1 MISTEALVRRLAIV
15 LVAVGGV
22 LGILGVSSGS
32 PVAAQT
38 PGDTSASDA
47 STGDAS
53 ESSGDIN
60 ELGLPPVDV
69 LQVSGLIDSIVAQD
83 IERAIERAVE
93 RAAAGDAQAL
103 ILQINSKASVIGRD
117 RMRDLYELIENAEV
131 PVAIWVG
138 PSGARATGLVAQLLS
153 AADVTGMAPGARIG
167 KTGVP
172 LTDTVSFGDAT
183 DVLQTETLGFQ
194 DARQQG
200 ALKLEISDEGAP
212 TIRNMV
218 FALDGLIIDGVELD
232 TAVENLNDDGTV
244 SNDITVVRFQKLG
257 LVDQMFHTAAS
268 PPVAYLFLI
277 IGLALLVFEFFT
289 AGIGVA
295 GVVGAVCSLL
305 GFYGLGELPE
315 RGWALALIIGSMVAF
330 AIDVQVGIPRFWT
343 GLGLAMFALGSW
355 YLFPTI
361 DQHDLRPSWLTLLVG
376 IGGIALTFVSGMP
389 SMTRTRFATP
399 TIGRERLI
407 GEMGRAVTDIAP
419 DGALQIGGAR
429 WKARTNRATPVKAGE
444 NARVIAI
451 DGVTLEVEPEA
462 GGARDYRERRGKDGA
477 ESSETATEQ

>member
-1 MISTEALVRRLAIV
+1 
-15 LVAVGGV
+15 
-22 LGILGVSSGS
+22 
-32 PVAAQT
+32 
-38 PGDTSASDA
+38 
-47 STGDAS
+47 
-53 ESSGDIN
+53 
-60 ELGLPPVDV
+60 
-69 LQVSGLIDSIVAQD
+69 
-83 IERAIERAVE
+83 
-93 RAAAGDAQAL
+93 
-103 ILQINSKASVIGRD
+103 VIGRD
-117 RMRDLYELIENAEV
+117 RMRDLYELIENADV

-153 AADVTGMAPGARIG
+153 AADATGMAPGARIG
-167 KTGVP
+167 RTGVP
-172 LTDTVSFGDAT
+172 LTDSVDFGAAT
-183 DVLQTETLGFQ
+183 EVLQAGTLGFQ

-218 FALDGLIIDGVELD
+218 FALDGLVIDGVELD
-232 TAVENLNDDGTV
+232 TAVETLNDDGSV

-257 LVDQMFHTAAS
+257 LFNQLFHTAAS

-277 IGLALLVFEFFT
+277 IGLALLVFELFT

-315 RGWALALIIGSMVAF
+315 RGWALAFIIGSMIAF

-343 GLGLAMFALGSW
+343 GVGLALFAVGSW
-355 YLFPTI
+355 FLFPTF
-361 DQHDLRPSWLTLLVG
+361 DQQNLRPSWLTLLVG

-407 GEMGRAVTDIAP
+407 GQMGRAVTDISP
-419 DGALQIGGAR
+419 DGSLQIDGAR

-444 NARVIAI
+444 SARVVAI
-451 DGVTLEVEPEA
+451 DGVTLEVEPEE
-462 GGARDYRERRGKDGA
+462 GGARDYRERRSKTT
-477 ESSETATEQ
+477 SEQ

>member
-1 MISTEALVRRLAIV
+1 MRRLAIV
-15 LVAVGGV
+15 LVALGGV
-22 LGILGVSSGS
+22 LGVLGVSSGAS
-32 PVAAQT
+32 PVSAQT
-38 PGDTSASDA
+38 PGTDVVDNV
-47 STGDAS
+47 
-53 ESSGDIN
+53 SGD
-60 ELGLPPVDV
+60 EDSVDLGLPAVDV
-69 LQVSGLIDSIVAQD
+69 LQVSGLIDSIVAD
-83 IERAIERAVE
+83 EIERALV
-93 RAAAGDAQAL
+93 RAADDGSQAI

-117 RMRDLYELIENAEV
+117 RMRDLYELIENADV

-153 AADVTGMAPGARIG
+153 AADATGMAPGARIG
-167 KTGVP
+167 RTGVP
-172 LTDTVSFGDAT
+172 LTDSVDFGAAT
-183 DVLQTETLGFQ
+183 EVLQAGTLGFQ

-218 FALDGLIIDGVELD
+218 FALDGLVIDGVELD
-232 TAVENLNDDGTV
+232 TAVETLNDDGSV

-257 LVDQMFHTAAS
+257 LFNQLFHTAAS

-277 IGLALLVFEFFT
+277 IGLALLVFELFT

-295 GVVGAVCSLL
+295 GVVGAVCALL

-315 RGWALALIIGSMVAF
+315 RGWALAFIIGSMIAF

-343 GLGLAMFALGSW
+343 GVGLALFAVGSW
-355 YLFPTI
+355 FLFPTF
-361 DQHDLRPSWLTLLVG
+361 DQQNLRPSWLTLLVG

-407 GEMGRAVTDIAP
+407 GQMGRAVTDISP
-419 DGALQIGGAR
+419 DGSLQIDGAR

-444 NARVIAI
+444 SARVVAI
-451 DGVTLEVEPEA
+451 DGVTLEVEPEE
-462 GGARDYRERRGKDGA
+462 GGARDYRERRSK
-477 ESSETATEQ
+477 TTTEQ

>member
-1 MISTEALVRRLAIV
+1 MRRLAIV
-15 LVAVGGV
+15 LVALGGV
-22 LGILGVSSGS
+22 LGVLGVSSGAS
-32 PVAAQT
+32 PVSAQT
-38 PGDTSASDA
+38 PGSDVVDGA
-47 STGDAS
+47 VDDG
-53 ESSGDIN
+53 SGDDGSVD
-60 ELGLPPVDV
+60 LGLPAVDV
-69 LQVSGLIDSIVAQD
+69 LQVSGLIDSIVAD
-83 IERAIERAVE
+83 EIERALE
-93 RAAAGDAQAL
+93 RAADDGSQAI

-117 RMRDLYELIENAEV
+117 RMRDLYELIENADV

-153 AADVTGMAPGARIG
+153 AADATGMAPGARIG
-167 KTGVP
+167 RTGVP
-172 LTDTVSFGDAT
+172 LTDSVDFGAAT
-183 DVLQTETLGFQ
+183 EVLQAGTLGFQ

-218 FALDGLIIDGVELD
+218 FALDGLVIDGVELD
-232 TAVENLNDDGTV
+232 TAVETLNDDGSV

-257 LVDQMFHTAAS
+257 LFNQLFHTAAS

-277 IGLALLVFEFFT
+277 IGLALLVFELFT

-295 GVVGAVCSLL
+295 GVVGAVCALL

-315 RGWALALIIGSMVAF
+315 RGWALAFIIGSMIAF

-343 GLGLAMFALGSW
+343 GVGLALFAVGSW
-355 YLFPTI
+355 FLFPTF
-361 DQHDLRPSWLTLLVG
+361 DQQNLRPSWLTLLVG

-407 GEMGRAVTDIAP
+407 GQMGRAVTDISP
-419 DGALQIGGAR
+419 DGSLQIDGAR

-444 NARVIAI
+444 SARVVAI
-451 DGVTLEVEPEA
+451 DGVTLEVEPEE
-462 GGARDYRERRGKDGA
+462 GGARDYRERRSKTT
-477 ESSETATEQ
+477 SEK

>member
-15 LVAVGGV
+15 LVALGGV
-22 LGILGVSSGS
+22 LGVLGVSSGAS
-32 PVAAQT
+32 PVSAQT
-38 PGDTSASDA
+38 PGTDGVD
-47 STGDAS
+47 DV
-53 ESSGDIN
+53 SGDGAVDDDSVD
-60 ELGLPPVDV
+60 LGLPAVDV
-69 LQVSGLIDSIVAQD
+69 LQVSGLIDSIVAD
-83 IERAIERAVE
+83 EIERALE
-93 RAAAGDAQAL
+93 RAADDGSQAI

-117 RMRDLYELIENAEV
+117 RMRDLYELIENADV

-153 AADVTGMAPGARIG
+153 AADATGMAPGARIG
-167 KTGVP
+167 RTGVP
-172 LTDTVSFGDAT
+172 LTDSVDFGAAT
-183 DVLQTETLGFQ
+183 EVLQAGTLGFQ

-218 FALDGLIIDGVELD
+218 FALDGLVIDGVELD
-232 TAVENLNDDGTV
+232 TAVETLNDDGSV

-257 LVDQMFHTAAS
+257 LFNQLFHTAAS

-277 IGLALLVFEFFT
+277 IGLALLVFELFT

-295 GVVGAVCSLL
+295 GVVGAVCALL

-315 RGWALALIIGSMVAF
+315 RGWALAFIIGSMIAF

-343 GLGLAMFALGSW
+343 GVGLALFAVGSW
-355 YLFPTI
+355 FLFPTF
-361 DQHDLRPSWLTLLVG
+361 DQQNLRPSWLTLLVG

-407 GEMGRAVTDIAP
+407 GQMGRAVTDISP
-419 DGALQIGGAR
+419 DGSLQIDGAR

-444 NARVIAI
+444 SARVVAI
-451 DGVTLEVEPEA
+451 DGVTLEVEPEE
-462 GGARDYRERRGKDGA
+462 GGARDYRERRSKTI
-477 ESSETATEQ
+477 SEQ